1 MQPEKDQYFIYS
13 EAELSLIRNTFA
25 ENDELLY
32 AIRNVL
38 LQFPLSDGQ
47 KAILSSQ
54 MNENILNVLKKRLLP
69 TLAGD
74 FPLGQLPSLLT
85 TLTEDL
91 KVLNAKEMQDKFES
105 KQLEIMYLTQ
115 RFEVL
120 ETGAELEECIGLED
134 MANIFDL
141 EEDTYVNIS
150 AYLFLLGYID
160 PMLGMIKN
168 IAGQKDETPEEQK
181 KRLTRDSSK

>member
-1 MQPEKDQYFIYS
+1 MQPEKDQYFIFS
-13 EAELSLIRNTFA
+13 EAELSLIKNTFA
-25 ENDELLY
+25 ENDEFLY

-54 MNENILNVLKKRLLP
+54 LNENIIKVLRKRIIPELAP
-69 TLAGD
+69 T

-85 TLTEDL
+85 TLTENL
-91 KVLNAKEMQDKFES
+91 KVLPAEDMQLQFDAKQIELDYIEQQF
-105 KQLEIMYLTQ
+105 Q
-115 RFEVL
+115 
-120 ETGAELEECIGLED
+120 ELEGKGKGKIVLADLGILKDKGYRQQFVD
-134 MANIFDL
+134 M
-141 EEDTYVNIS
+141 T

-168 IAGQKDETPEEQK
+168 LAGSKDETPEQQK

>member
-1 MQPEKDQYFIYS
+1 MQPEKGQYFIFT
-13 EAELSLIRNTFA
+13 EGELSLIKNTFA

-47 KAILSSQ
+47 KAILSAQ
-54 MNENILNVLKKRLLP
+54 LNENIINVLRKRLLP
-69 TLAGD
+69 ELTGA

-91 KVLNAKEMQDKFES
+91 KVLGVDEMTPKFAS
-105 KQLEIMYLTQ
+105 KQLQLNYLKNQ
-115 RFEVL
+115 FKEL
-120 ETGAELEECIGLED
+120 ETGKKGDISLAALS
-134 MANIFDL
+134 DL
-141 EEDTYVNIS
+141 GGKSPEQQYINVN

-160 PMLGMIKN
+160 PMLGMIQN
-168 IAGQKDETPEEQK
+168 IAGQKEETPEQQK
-181 KRLTRDSSK
+181 KRLTRDSTK

>member
-38 LQFPLSDGQ
+38 LQFPVSDGQ

-54 MNENILNVLKKRLLP
+54 MNEDILNVLKKRLLP

-91 KVLNAKEMQDKFES
+91 KVLNAKEMEDKFTS
-105 KQLEIMYLTQ
+105 KLIEINYLEQ
-115 RFEVL
+115 RFRVL
-120 ETGAELEECIGLED
+120 ETGEEQENSLNLNEMSKID
-134 MANIFDL
+134 QDYA
-141 EEDTYVNIS
+141 YANIS